1 MLIEIIMKQ
10 AILIKKYMPINVYN
24 SSGNLVNYSCE
35 LYGVT
40 PNFQLNNTQDIVILR
55 FADIL
60 LMGAELGSTN
70 AQYYL
75 DKVRSRVGLPSIPVS
90 LDNIKKERLYELA
103 YEGVRYYDL
112 MRWGDLEKEVN
123 RMKKDVPVKI
133 MGTDKVIT
141 IRFRTETKQFLPIPE
156 NEIKLSNGALVQNE
170 GWGTADSFYQE

>member
-10 AILIKKYMPINVYN
+10 AILIKNICQLMYIILVEI
-24 SSGNLVNYSCE
+24 LLIIVVNYMV
-35 LYGVT
+35 LP

-141 IRFRTETKQFLPIPE
+141 IRFRTETKGFLPIPE